1 MKRPLSTAVLAA
13 LSLGLLAAPAHA
25 QTSSKGGYVMVT
37 FLSGIDYWKDAY
49 RGMQAAGKE
58 LGVATTYTGSVNY
71 ELNDNIAT
79 LEQVIAR
86 KPAGILLTVMNADAL
101 RPTIDKAIK
110 AGIPVVTFDADSPKS
125 NRYAFLGTGNERAGA
140 EAARYLCSKVSS
152 GEVAISSVPAQQ
164 NHVERRTGF
173 TTYLKASCPNLKVV
187 ATTDDKTDSS
197 VAARE
202 MASVL
207 QAHPNI
213 KGIFATDAAGGV
225 GVAQAVKEARQT
237 GKIKIVSFDYDQG
250 TLDNI
255 DKGVIDA
262 TVAQGTWQMGYWGL
276 KMLDAV
282 AKNRISSVS
291 NWRAAGISPLPPM
304 IDTGVSIITKANS
317 KSWRK

>member
-1 MKRPLSTAVLAA
+1 MKHARVT
-13 LSLGLLAAPAHA
+13 LLAAALLASSASA
-25 QTSSKGGYVMVT
+25 QKGGYVMVT

-58 LGVATTYTGSVNY
+58 LGVPTSYTGSVNY

-140 EAARYLCSKVSS
+140 EAAKYLCSKIGS

-173 TTYLKASCPNLKVV
+173 TNYLKTNCPAVKVV
-187 ATTDDKTDSS
+187 AVTDDKTDAA

-202 MASVL
+202 MAGVI
-207 QAHPNI
+207 QAHPNL
-213 KGIFATDAAGGV
+213 KGVFVTDAAGGV
-225 GVAQAVKEARQT
+225 GVAQAVKEARKT
-237 GKIKIVSFDYDQG
+237 GKIRIVSFDYDQG

-262 TVAQGTWQMGYWGL
+262 TIAQGTWQMGYWGL
-276 KMLDAV
+276 KMLDSV
-282 AKNRISSVS
+282 ARNRIASVS
-291 NWRAAGISPLPPM
+291 NWRGAAISPLPPV
-304 IDTGVSIITKANS
+304 IDTGVSVITKANS
-317 KSWRK
+317 KFWRK

>member
-1 MKRPLSTAVLAA
+1 MKHRIATAALLSTVT
-13 LSLGLLAAPAHA
+13 LGLLSGPAAA
-25 QTSSKGGYVMVT
+25 QKGSGYVMVT

-58 LGVATTYTGSVNY
+58 LGVSTTYTGSVNY

-173 TTYLKASCPNLKVV
+173 TNYLKANCPNLKIV

-225 GVAQAVKEARQT
+225 GVAQAVKEARMN
-237 GKIKIVSFDYDQG
+237 GKIKIVSFDYDEG

-276 KMLDAV
+276 KMLDSV
-282 AKNRISSVS
+282 AKNRIASVS
-291 NWRAAGISPLPPM
+291 NWRTASISPLPPV
-304 IDTGVSIITKANS
+304 IDTGVSVITKANS
-317 KSWRK
+317 KFWRK

>member
-1 MKRPLSTAVLAA
+1 MKRTLSTAVLAA

-25 QTSSKGGYVMVT
+25 QNKNGYVMVT

-58 LGVATTYTGSVNY
+58 LGVTTTYTGSVNY

-110 AGIPVVTFDADSPKS
+110 AGIPVVTFDADSPRS

-140 EAARYLCSKVSS
+140 EAAKYLCSKVGS
-152 GEVAISSVPAQQ
+152 GDVAISSVPAQQ

-173 TTYLKASCPNLKVV
+173 TNYLKASCPKLKVV
-187 ATTDDKTDSS
+187 AVTDDKTDSS

-207 QAHPNI
+207 QSRPNI
-213 KGIFATDAAGGV
+213 KGIFVTDAAGGV
-225 GVAQAVKEARQT
+225 GVAQAVKEARLS
-237 GKIKIVSFDYDQG
+237 GKVKIVSFDYDQG

-276 KMLDAV
+276 KMLDSV
-282 AKNRISSVS
+282 AKNRISSVG
-291 NWRAAGISPLPPM
+291 NWRTAGISPLPPM